1 MKYEQNHGQV
11 LVTLDYDPNEKNAS
25 GVTCGGRFV
34 LTSPAIIASYMLLLG
49 YTDVEECVKAMP
61 TIVENAP
68 NIYDE
73 ATGDNVF
80 TPLYE
85 ALEDTLTADTDKSR
99 TSLSAKPRTS
109 FFVAVG
115 YPKKSLV
122 KAQNKAREQLGLPKL
137 HTGGYTAFMSVR
149 SAEERSSVPDWLTAS
164 IDEEKTKFLERLRR

>member
-25 GVTCGGRFV
+25 GATCGGRFV

-85 ALEDTLTADTDKSR
+85 ALEDTLSEDTY
-99 TSLSAKPRTS
+99 KPRTS
-109 FFVAVG
+109 FFAAVE

-137 HTGGYTAFMSVR
+137 HTVGYTAFRSVR
-149 SAEERSSVPDWLTAS
+149 STAERSSVPDWLTAS
-164 IDEEKTKFLERLRR
+164 IDEEKTKFLEGLRR

>member
-11 LVTLDYDPNEKNAS
+11 LVTLDYDLDEENAS
-25 GVTCGGRFV
+25 GATCGGRFV

-61 TIVENAP
+61 TIVENAT

-73 ATGDNVF
+73 ATGNNVF
-80 TPLYE
+80 TPLYK
-85 ALEDTLTADTDKSR
+85 ALEDTLPEDTD
-99 TSLSAKPRTS
+99 KPRTS
-109 FFVAVG
+109 LFAAVEH
-115 YPKKSLV
+115 PKKSLV

-149 SAEERSSVPDWLTAS
+149 STAERSSVPDWLTAS
-164 IDEEKTKFLERLRR
+164 IDEEKTKFLEGLRR

>member
-25 GVTCGGRFV
+25 GATCGGRFV
-34 LTSPAIIASYMLLLG
+34 LTSPAIIASYMMLLG

-80 TPLYE
+80 TPLYK
-85 ALEDTLTADTDKSR
+85 ALEDTLPADTGKSGV
-99 TSLSAKPRTS
+99 S
-109 FFVAVG
+109 FFAAVE
-115 YPKKSLV
+115 YQKESLV
-122 KAQNKAREQLGLPKL
+122 EAQNKAREQLGLPKL
-137 HTGGYTAFMSVR
+137 STGGYTAFMSVR

-164 IDEEKTKFLERLRR
+164 IGKEKTKFIEGLRR

>member
-11 LVTLDYDPNEKNAS
+11 LVTLDYNPNEKNAS
-25 GVTCGGRFV
+25 GATCGGRFV
-34 LTSPAIIASYMLLLG
+34 LTSPAIIASYMMLLG

-80 TPLYE
+80 TPLYK
-85 ALEDTLTADTDKSR
+85 ALEDTLPADTGKSR
-99 TSLSAKPRTS
+99 VS
-109 FFVAVG
+109 FFAAVG

-137 HTGGYTAFMSVR
+137 STGGSTAFMSVR
-149 SAEERSSVPDWLTAS
+149 STAERSSVPDWLTARIS
-164 IDEEKTKFLERLRR
+164 EEKKKFLEGLRR

>member
-11 LVTLDYDPNEKNAS
+11 LVTLDYDQNEKNAS
-25 GVTCGGRFV
+25 GATCGGRFV

-85 ALEDTLTADTDKSR
+85 ALEDTLPEDTYK
-99 TSLSAKPRTS
+99 LA
-109 FFVAVG
+109 AVE

-149 SAEERSSVPDWLTAS
+149 STAERSSVPDWLTAS
-164 IDEEKTKFLERLRR
+164 IDEEKTKFLEGLRR

>member
-25 GVTCGGRFV
+25 GATCGGRFV

-85 ALEDTLTADTDKSR
+85 ALEDTLPEDTD
-99 TSLSAKPRTS
+99 KPRTS
-109 FFVAVG
+109 FFAAVG

-164 IDEEKTKFLERLRR
+164 IDEEKTKFLEGLRR

>member
-25 GVTCGGRFV
+25 GATCGGRFV

-85 ALEDTLTADTDKSR
+85 ALEDTLPEDTD
-99 TSLSAKPRTS
+99 KPRTS
-109 FFVAVG
+109 FSVAMK

-137 HTGGYTAFMSVR
+137 HTGGHTAFMSVR

-164 IDEEKTKFLERLRR
+164 IDEEKTKFLEGLRR

>member
-25 GVTCGGRFV
+25 GATCGGRFV
-34 LTSPAIIASYMLLLG
+34 LTSPAIIASYMMLLG

-85 ALEDTLTADTDKSR
+85 ALEDTLTADTNESNV
-99 TSLSAKPRTS
+99 S
-109 FFVAVG
+109 FFAAVE
-115 YPKKSLV
+115 YPEESLV

-137 HTGGYTAFMSVR
+137 HTGGYTAFMLAR

-164 IDEEKTKFLERLRR
+164 IDEEKTKFIEGLRR